1 MLGTGEEAGISGSEV
16 VGKSMSVQ
24 DVAEVRGQ
32 VVECFVDD
40 VENFE
45 LDYLLNGELV
55 EVLKH

>member
-16 VGKSMSVQ
+16 GGKSMSVQ